1 MTPKG
6 WRKMRTSTYSSPIRE
21 EAPFNSPHLILVNAH
36 NPRDRSLSSSQSY
49 RNGSL
54 GREGT
59 LPEVTQVARGAPE
72 PRSIRLQVFAGST
85 VTPNPG
91 LTLGS
96 EHPELLLS
104 QGLESWLPPGK
115 PATPALSHIPQPH
128 NRHNHHLCSK
138 SSVKPGLAGL
148 PGRSRS

>member
-1 MTPKG
+1 MPKE
-6 WRKMRTSTYSSPIRE
+6 WRKMRNSTYSSPIRE

-36 NPRDRSLSSSQSY
+36 NPRDRSLSLSQNY

-54 GREGT
+54 GRVGA
-59 LPEVTQVARGAPE
+59 LPEVTQVASGAPG
-72 PRSIRLQVFAGST
+72 PRSIRLQVFSGST
-85 VTPNPG
+85 VTPKPG

-96 EHPELLLS
+96 EHPES

-115 PATPALSHIPQPH
+115 PATPALSPIPQPH